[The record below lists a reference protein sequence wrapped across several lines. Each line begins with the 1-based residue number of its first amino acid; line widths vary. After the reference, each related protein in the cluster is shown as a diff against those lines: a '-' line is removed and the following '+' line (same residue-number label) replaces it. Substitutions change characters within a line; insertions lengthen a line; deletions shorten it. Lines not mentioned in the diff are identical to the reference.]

1 MFIWTNINVG
11 KVRVLG
17 LDATANVMHKFSD
30 KHLITL
36 TSSYS
41 LQNAE
46 NHTNPE
52 SPYYGYQIAYTP
64 LHSGSVS
71 VCYENPWVNLTVHG
85 TGMSS
90 RSSNNEHY
98 EDSNIPGFS
107 KPA

>member
-36 TSSYS
+36 TASYS

-46 NHTNPE
+46 TVLIRNLHIMDTRLP
-52 SPYYGYQIAYTP
+52 IHHYT
-64 LHSGSVS
+64 LEAFLFV
-71 VCYENPWVNLTVHG
+71 TKIHG
-85 TGMSS
+85 
-90 RSSNNEHY
+90 
-98 EDSNIPGFS
+98 
-107 KPA
+107 